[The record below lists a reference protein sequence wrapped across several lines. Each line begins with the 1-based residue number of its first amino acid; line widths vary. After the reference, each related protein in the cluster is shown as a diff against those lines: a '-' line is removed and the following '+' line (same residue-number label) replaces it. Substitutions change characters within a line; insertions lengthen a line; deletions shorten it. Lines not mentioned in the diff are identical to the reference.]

1 MPGLRKAELIEG
13 VVYMPSPVRV
23 RRHGRPHARIIT
35 WLGHYEARTPGVE
48 VADNATARLDLDNEP
63 QPDAMLYIAP
73 ERGGQ
78 VRIGPADY
86 IESAP
91 ELVVEVASSSAS
103 FDGHTKLQVYRR
115 NGVQVYRRNGVQEYL
130 VWRVMD
136 SQIDWFALRD
146 GEYAKLAADADGVVR
161 SERFPGLWLNAKA
174 LLQGDLAA
182 TLRTLDE
189 GCAAAEHAAF
199 VAQLGE
205 ATR

>member
-161 SERFPGLWLNAKA
+161 SARFPGLWLNAKA

-199 VAQLGE
+199 VAQLSE